1 MFETSPSIR
10 SVVLSAALASASLC
24 AFGQITE
31 PPRPNVQ
38 PTTAKALIVKQQA
51 ATVSPVLMKDVDQA
65 ARAPFQVSV
74 PININNFT
82 YTPVAIPAGQ
92 RLVIDY
98 ISYSGAAQTSGSY
111 VQPILLLSVGV
122 ANNPSVLYYY
132 GSDPSSTTPGQYYHT
147 ERATIYADTLQ
158 VAPAFAGYTPSFMS
172 FNLVITG
179 HLITP

>member
-1 MFETSPSIR
+1 MLETTPSIR
-10 SVVLSAALASASLC
+10 TLVLSAALASASLC

-31 PPRPNVQ
+31 PPRPTVQ
-38 PTTAKALIVKQQA
+38 PTAKALIAKTQA
-51 ATVSPVLMKDVDQA
+51 ATVSPVLMKDVDEA

-98 ISYSGAAQTSGSY
+98 ISYSGAAQTAGSY
-111 VQPILLLSVGV
+111 VQPILLLAVGV
-122 ANNPSVLYYY
+122 ANNPSAVYYF
-132 GSDPSSTTPGQYYHT
+132 GSDPSSTTPGQYYHS
-147 ERATIYADTLQ
+147 ERTTIYADTLQ
-158 VAPAFAGYTPSFMS
+158 VGPGFAGYTPTFMS
-172 FNLVITG
+172 FTLVITG

>member
-1 MFETSPSIR
+1 MLETRPAVRSI
-10 SVVLSAALASASLC
+10 VLSMALASASLC

-38 PTTAKALIVKQQA
+38 PTAKALVVRSAA
-51 ATVSPVLMKDVDQA
+51 ATAMPVLMKDVDQA
-65 ARAPFQVSV
+65 ARAPFVVTV

-98 ISYSGAAQTSGSY
+98 ISYSGAAQTSGAY
-111 VQPILLLSVGV
+111 VQPIILLSVGV
-122 ANNPSVLYYY
+122 ANNPSATYYF
-132 GSDPSSTTPGQYYHT
+132 GSNPSSTAPGQYYHS
-147 ERATIYADTLQ
+147 EPATIYADTLQ
-158 VAPAFAGYTPSFMS
+158 VGPAFAGYTPSFMS
-172 FNLVITG
+172 FSLVITG

>member
-1 MFETSPSIR
+1 MLETSPSIR
-10 SVVLSAALASASLC
+10 SVVLSVALASASLC

-31 PPRPNVQ
+31 PPRPTLQ
-38 PTTAKALIVKQQA
+38 PTAKALIAKPLA

-132 GSDPSSTTPGQYYHT
+132 GTNPSSTTPGQYYHSET
-147 ERATIYADTLQ
+147 ATIYADTLQ

>member
-1 MFETSPSIR
+1 MRDFQFTRRRQSMLETSPSIR
-10 SVVLSAALASASLC
+10 SVVLSMALASASLC

-38 PTTAKALIVKQQA
+38 PVAKALVARLQA

-98 ISYSGAAQTSGSY
+98 ISYS
-111 VQPILLLSVGV
+111 
-122 ANNPSVLYYY
+122 
-132 GSDPSSTTPGQYYHT
+132 
-147 ERATIYADTLQ
+147 
-158 VAPAFAGYTPSFMS
+158 
-172 FNLVITG
+172 
-179 HLITP
+179 